1 MLICINMVCKFSGK
15 TQNRYTLQKM
25 TKIQNME
32 TLVKNS

>member
-1 MLICINMVCKFSGK
+1 MLICINMVCKVSGK
-15 TQNRYTLQKM
+15 TQNMYTLQKM